1 MAELSNIK
9 KIEYENN
16 KKVAGYNKKVLKF
29 KTEVLA
35 NSLLKGFD
43 IEDFNDAAINSIF
56 AILNKVKSINVLK
69 AKLLNSGVVFE
80 KVKKIKK
87 IKEVQE
93 AKVAIIKVN
102 AHNAHKT
109 PIIAKVVII
118 EPMAKC
124 PPPIIV
130 IEEVKPPIIES
141 AKKVSKYLIYDKG
154 RYSEIKKIV
163 ITKMNMWEC
172 NRWVAD
178 IEKLNQ
184 LQEHL
189 NNAIEWGNDCN
200 IKKFKNY
207 IQLKID
213 EMGCYAGFLMPDI

>member
-1 MAELSNIK
+1 MSELSNKK

-29 KTEVLA
+29 KNEVLA
-35 NSLLKGFD
+35 NSLLKDFE

-56 AILNKVKSINVLK
+56 TILNKIKSINVLK

-93 AKVAIIKVN
+93 AKVPIIKVSM
-102 AHNAHKT
+102 AKV
-109 PIIAKVVII
+109 PIIAKVAII

-130 IEEVKPPIIES
+130 IEEVKTPIIES
-141 AKKVSKYLIYDKG
+141 VKKVSKYLIYDKG
-154 RYSEIKKIV
+154 RYAEIQKI
-163 ITKMNMWEC
+163 IINKMNMWEC

-184 LQEHL
+184 LEEHL
-189 NNAIEWGNDCN
+189 NNAIEWDNDCN